1 MSPAGAG
8 EAVRAAGPRPWAP
21 ASGGFESCGHLGPA
35 RRGRGRRD
43 LEYVAPSAGTACK
56 LCWDA
61 SGRKA
66 LYKY

>member
-1 MSPAGAG
+1 MSSAGITPPTHTHTREGAG
-8 EAVRAAGPRPWAP
+8 
-21 ASGGFESCGHLGPA
+21 
-35 RRGRGRRD
+35 RRQGKG
-43 LEYVAPSAGTACK
+43 LEYIAPSAGTACK